1 MSESCVICNENGDDL
16 WEGFDDCSK
25 CVSTKQHNER
35 IKHLDGAKLV
45 NIMLIKMICGT
56 ILLIVRIVFLK
67 KNIMNT

>member
-35 IKHLDGAKLV
+35 IKHLRWCEVGEHYADKDDS
-45 NIMLIKMICGT
+45 
-56 ILLIVRIVFLK
+56 
-67 KNIMNT
+67 